1 MLSDEK
7 LLQLLPFLYK
17 IIQKEFGDLESD
29 DLDIEDDLY
38 IPKFSRI
45 AKNMGIRSSANSFFY
60 FMNAIIDNSENLK
73 NGTLTLD
80 NLKNPKEKEFVIN
93 ISEVRY
99 ETTRYYGEVKVS
111 GYFTESQLENNVDAL
126 NSESEIDLYNYDQ
139 VDSEYL
145 NGEGQGV
152 EVESVEE
159 ITSVNESNSLYK
171 FLDSLTESEKKFLQ
185 DELSKRLL

>member
-7 LLQLLPFLYK
+7 LLQILPFLYK
-17 IIQKEFGDLESD
+17 VIQKEFGDLESD
-29 DLDIEDDLY
+29 DLDMEDRLY

-45 AKNMGIRSSANSFFY
+45 AKNMGISSSANSFFY
-60 FMNAIIDNSENLK
+60 FMNAIIDNAENLK

-80 NLKNPKEKEFVIN
+80 NIKNPKEKEFVIN
-93 ISEVRY
+93 LSEVRY
-99 ETTRYYGEVKVS
+99 ETKRYYGEVKVS
-111 GYFTESQLENNVDAL
+111 GYFTESQLEKNVDAL
-126 NSESEIDLYNYDQ
+126 NSESEIDLYDYDQ
-139 VDSEYL
+139 VDSEYIT
-145 NGEGQGV
+145 GEGQGV

-159 ITSVNESNSLYK
+159 VSSVNESNSLYK

>member
-29 DLDIEDDLY
+29 DLDMEDDLY
-38 IPKFSRI
+38 IPTFRRI
-45 AKNMGIRSSANSFFY
+45 AKNMGIGSSANSFFY

-73 NGTLTLD
+73 NGTLSLD

-111 GYFTESQLENNVDAL
+111 GYFTESQLKKNVDAL
-126 NSESEIDLYNYDQ
+126 NSENEIDLYDYDQ
-139 VDSEYL
+139 DDSEYL

-159 ITSVNESNSLYK
+159 VSSVNESNSLYK

-185 DELSKRLL
+185 NELSKRLL

>member
-7 LLQLLPFLYK
+7 LLQVLPFLYK
-17 IIQKEFGDLESD
+17 VIQKEFGDLESD
-29 DLDIEDDLY
+29 DLDMEDRLY

-45 AKNMGIRSSANSFFY
+45 AKNMGISSSANSFFY
-60 FMNAIIDNSENLK
+60 FMNAIIDNAENLK

-80 NLKNPKEKEFVIN
+80 NIKNPKEKEFVIN
-93 ISEVRY
+93 LSEVRY
-99 ETTRYYGEVKVS
+99 ETKRYYGEVKVS
-111 GYFTESQLENNVDAL
+111 GYFTESQLEKNVDAL
-126 NSESEIDLYNYDQ
+126 NSESEIDLYDYDQ
-139 VDSEYL
+139 VDSEYIT
-145 NGEGQGV
+145 GEGQGV

-159 ITSVNESNSLYK
+159 VSSVNESNSLYK

>member
-7 LLQLLPFLYK
+7 LLQILPFLYK
-17 IIQKEFGDLESD
+17 VIQKEFGDLESD
-29 DLDIEDDLY
+29 DLDMEDRLY

-45 AKNMGIRSSANSFFY
+45 AKNMGISTSANSFFY
-60 FMNAIIDNSENLK
+60 FMNAIIDNAENLK

-80 NLKNPKEKEFVIN
+80 NIKNPKEKEFVIN
-93 ISEVRY
+93 LSEVRY
-99 ETTRYYGEVKVS
+99 ETKRYYGEVKVS
-111 GYFTESQLENNVDAL
+111 GYFTESQLEKNVDAL
-126 NSESEIDLYNYDQ
+126 NSESEIDLYDYDQ
-139 VDSEYL
+139 VDSEYIT
-145 NGEGQGV
+145 GEGQGV

-159 ITSVNESNSLYK
+159 VSSVNESNSLYK